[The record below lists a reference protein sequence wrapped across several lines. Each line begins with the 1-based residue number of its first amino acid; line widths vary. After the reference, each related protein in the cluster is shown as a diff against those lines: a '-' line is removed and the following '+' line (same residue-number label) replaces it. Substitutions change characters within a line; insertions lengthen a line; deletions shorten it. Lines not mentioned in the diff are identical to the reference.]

1 MSKSKIEIEPISAI
15 RMLFGYGLTVFGIA
29 LLLNTYLQASLT
41 IGTITTIL
49 GELLPNPTIAL
60 FEEAATGLPGF
71 TEALTWFFMLL
82 IQTLIGFFIA
92 TIGIRIAKK

>member
-1 MSKSKIEIEPISAI
+1 MSKSKIEIEPVSAI
-15 RMLFGYGLTVFGIA
+15 RMLFGYGLTIFGVA
-29 LLLNTYLQASLT
+29 LLLNTYLQASWT
-41 IGTITTIL
+41 IGTITTVL

-60 FEEAATGLPGF
+60 FTEATTGLPGF

-92 TIGIRIAKK
+92 TIGIRIAKR